1 MYDPVKSM
9 KSQPSTSRNI
19 HISERWN
26 LCLEYMKNSLI
37 SKLKK
42 KLNQKIKDITEMAN
56 KHMKEKMFII
66 THQRNEN

>member
-37 SKLKK
+37 SKFKK
-42 KLNQKIKDITEMAN
+42 KTELEN
-56 KHMKEKMFII
+56 KRHYRDGK
-66 THQRNEN
+66 